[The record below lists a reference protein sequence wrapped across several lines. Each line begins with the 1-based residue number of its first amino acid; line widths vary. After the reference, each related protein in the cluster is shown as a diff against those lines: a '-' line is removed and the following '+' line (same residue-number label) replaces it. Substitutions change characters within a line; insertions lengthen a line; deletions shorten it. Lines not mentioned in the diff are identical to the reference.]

1 MNAKDI
7 WMGTKFDEWFK
18 DGTAFILDVQWA
30 RESFFKTLNAALGNG
45 KKDKDFNNWFNYRPE
60 EEYEAIVYLI
70 QKDLEVSNQ
79 TEQFKNT
86 FGSNLDYVKK
96 QFKKNDTYKTLK
108 GDKLLFKV
116 IYDVLTWKINPKK
129 SKKK

>member
-1 MNAKDI
+1 MTDI
-7 WMGTKFDEWFK
+7 WKETKFANWFA

-30 RESFFKTLNAALGNG
+30 RESFFKTLNAALGHG
-45 KKDKDFNNWFNYRPE
+45 KKDKNFNNWFNYRPE
-60 EEYEAIVYLI
+60 EEYEAIIYLI

-86 FGSNLDYVKK
+86 FGGNLDYVKK

-129 SKKK
+129 SKKN